1 VTTATFGF
9 VLVALRRLHHQL
21 LSTTDR
27 RKHVSCDPRTDQKR
41 MKLTLPVQMGEVIM
55 SSSLR
60 RPDGGPRFTIAF
72 PTELSEDKGAQH
84 LLFDDALPGG
94 YEPPTQSLIEKTLR
108 AGDLFIDIGAHWG
121 FYTLQAATHAGDIRV
136 LAIEPHPTN
145 ASILFRNVIRNGV
158 QHLASVISVACGDAP
173 AIEPLVTNSSM
184 GHSIRGIGVKPSLAR
199 GPAVWVPD
207 VGPAVWVPV
216 VTLDAVLAN
225 VSFAGRR
232 LIIKI
237 DAEGFEP
244 QVVAGARAVLASG
257 RCDLVIWECG
267 HSPQGEIASTVET
280 LSTWGFRHLRPPS
293 ERSDGPLVPY
303 DEGFVGNVFSTRQ
316 LV

>member
-1 VTTATFGF
+1 
-9 VLVALRRLHHQL
+9 
-21 LSTTDR
+21 
-27 RKHVSCDPRTDQKR
+27 
-41 MKLTLPVQMGEVIM
+41 M

-72 PTELSEDKGAQH
+72 PTEFSEDAGARH
-84 LLFDDALPGG
+84 LVRYDALPGG

-145 ASILFRNVIRNGV
+145 ASILFRNVIRNSV
-158 QHLASVISVACGDAP
+158 QHLVTVISVACGDAP
-173 AIEPLVTNSSM
+173 AIAPLVTASSM
-184 GHSIRGIGVKPSLAR
+184 GHSIRGISLKPPLGR
-199 GPAVWVPD
+199 GL
-207 VGPAVWVPV
+207 AVWVPV

-225 VSFAGRR
+225 FSFAGRR

-244 QVVAGARAVLASG
+244 QVVAGAHAVLASG

-280 LSTWGFRHLRPPS
+280 LSACGFRHLRPAS
-293 ERSDGPLVPY
+293 DRSDAPLVPVAP